1 MNIFVAIQ
9 DKWNAMAEKSKP
21 AREKCGKK
29 CKTVK
34 KKLHKFFSTVYRF
47 RGVILASIVV
57 LFSIVLAIM
66 SGSMLPDQVG
76 IDLQSDGSFSMM
88 VPKLV
93 AILFPM
99 LITLVSLLFVLVS
112 KRTLYPFLISMFTLT
127 IPMLIL
133 LTNVF
138 PY

>member
-1 MNIFVAIQ
+1 MNIFIAIQ
-9 DKWNAMAEKSKP
+9 DKWNAMAEKTKP
-21 AREKCGKK
+21 AREKCGSTCKK
-29 CKTVK
+29 AGT
-34 KKLHKFFSTVYRF
+34 KLHKFFSTVYRF

-57 LFSIVLAIM
+57 ILAIVIAVV
-66 SGSMLPDQVG
+66 SGTMLPENVG

-93 AILFPM
+93 AILFPL

-112 KRTLYPFLISMFTLT
+112 KRTLYPFLISLFTLT
-127 IPMLIL
+127 LPLLIL